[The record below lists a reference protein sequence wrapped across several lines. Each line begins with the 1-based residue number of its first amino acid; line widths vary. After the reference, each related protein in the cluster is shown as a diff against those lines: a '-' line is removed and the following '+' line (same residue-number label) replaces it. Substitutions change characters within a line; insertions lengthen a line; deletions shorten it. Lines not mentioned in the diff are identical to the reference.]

1 MLRYVAEEIASV
13 ATNITGYAI
22 IITDDKGI
30 IIGAD
35 HDNIK
40 RLGELHEASLEVMET
55 GRMKKHT
62 EEDCKK
68 LEGTYPGITMPI
80 AIHDDIVGS
89 IGIKGDSAEVER
101 YGMLVKMIAE
111 IMLKDRIEAESAHIQ
126 YENLQMLVTMIITC
140 DDSELSKVAI
150 DNQGKLLGYNLSL
163 ERVPILISR
172 KEAVKEKKTE
182 RDAYSTEVFKAIK
195 RQFSNRQDIIV
206 LMDASVERYLIFAN
220 TDSNRS
226 KESVIEKCSAIQ
238 SELKEKHGIS
248 VFIGIGRPCNSIEAM
263 KDGYKRAEMLLDS
276 ALLGLTGKTIVTITD
291 IPLERMLMEA
301 VEYYDG
307 KNLDNRIK
315 NILQDKNADI
325 YLELIICW
333 CESMFNF
340 AETARRLGIHKN
352 TLTYRFEKIRE
363 NFDIDLH
370 DFGTTIA
377 LYLCIRI
384 TKLSSEKNS
393 SI

>member
-1 MLRYVAEEIASV
+1 M
-13 ATNITGYAI
+13 
-22 IITDDKGI
+22 
-30 IIGAD
+30 
-35 HDNIK
+35 
-40 RLGELHEASLEVMET
+40 
-55 GRMKKHT
+55 
-62 EEDCKK
+62 
-68 LEGTYPGITMPI
+68 
-80 AIHDDIVGS
+80 
-89 IGIKGDSAEVER
+89 
-101 YGMLVKMIAE
+101 
-111 IMLKDRIEAESAHIQ
+111 
-126 YENLQMLVTMIITC
+126 
-140 DDSELSKVAI
+140 
-150 DNQGKLLGYNLSL
+150 GYNLSL

>member
-1 MLRYVAEEIASV
+1 MLKYVAEEIASV

-35 HDNIK
+35 SENIK
-40 RLGELHEASLEVMET
+40 RLGELHEASLEVIST
-55 GRMKKHT
+55 GRMRKHT

-68 LEGTYPGITMPI
+68 LKGTYPGITMPI
-80 AIHDDIVGS
+80 AIHDDVVGS

-111 IMLKDRIEAESAHIQ
+111 IMLKDRIEAEFAHIQ

-140 DDSELSKVAI
+140 DNSELSKVTI

-163 ERVPILISR
+163 ERVPIQISR
-172 KEAVKEKKTE
+172 KEAVKDRKTE
-182 RDAYSTEVFKAIK
+182 RDMYSTEIFQAIK
-195 RQFSNRQDIIV
+195 KQFTNRQDIIV
-206 LMDASVERYLIFAN
+206 IMDPSVERYLIFAN
-220 TDSNRS
+220 SDSIRGKN
-226 KESVIEKCSAIQ
+226 EIIDKCTAIQ

-248 VFIGIGRPCNSIEAM
+248 VFIGIGRPCNSIESM
-263 KDGYKRAEMLLDS
+263 KEGYKRTEMLLDS

-291 IPLERMLMEA
+291 IPLERMIMEA
-301 VEYYDG
+301 VEYYEG
-307 KNLDNRIK
+307 RNLENRIK
-315 NILQDKNADI
+315 NILQDKNADM
-325 YLELIICW
+325 YLELVVCW

-363 NFDIDLH
+363 NFGIDLH

-384 TKLSSEKNS
+384 TKLSSEKNA

>member
-1 MLRYVAEEIASV
+1 
-13 ATNITGYAI
+13 
-22 IITDDKGI
+22 
-30 IIGAD
+30 
-35 HDNIK
+35 
-40 RLGELHEASLEVMET
+40 
-55 GRMKKHT
+55 
-62 EEDCKK
+62 
-68 LEGTYPGITMPI
+68 MPI

-220 TDSNRS
+220 TDSNRD
-226 KESVIEKCSAIQ
+226 KEAVVEKCSAIQ
-238 SELKEKHGIS
+238 SELKEKHSIS
-248 VFIGIGRPCNSIEAM
+248 VYIGIGRPCNSIEAM
-263 KDGYKRAEMLLDS
+263 KEGYKRAEMLLDS
-276 ALLGLTGKTIVTITD
+276 VLLGLTSKTIVTITD
-291 IPLERMLMEA
+291 IPLERMIMEA
-301 VEYYDG
+301 VEYYEG
-307 KNLDNRIK
+307 RNLENRIK
-315 NILQDKNADI
+315 NILQDKNADM
-325 YLELIICW
+325 YLELVICW

>member
-35 HDNIK
+35 SENIK
-40 RLGELHEASLEVMET
+40 RLGELHEASLEVIST
-55 GRMKKHT
+55 GRMRKHT

-68 LEGTYPGITMPI
+68 LKGTYPGITMPI

-111 IMLKDRIEAESAHIQ
+111 IMLKDRIEAESAHIL

-140 DDSELSKVAI
+140 DDSELSKVTI

-163 ERVPILISR
+163 DRVPILISR
-172 KEAVKEKKTE
+172 KEAVKERIAE
-182 RDAYSTEVFKAIK
+182 RDMYSTEVFKAIRK
-195 RQFSNRQDIIV
+195 QFANRQDIIV
-206 LMDASVERYLIFAN
+206 IMDASLERYLIFAN
-220 TDSNRS
+220 YDSTRDR
-226 KESVIEKCSAIQ
+226 SVIVEKCTAIQ
-238 SELKEKHGIS
+238 SELKEKHGVS
-248 VFIGIGRPCNSIEAM
+248 VYIGIGRPCSSIEAM
-263 KDGYKRAEMLLDS
+263 KEGYKRAEMLLDS

-291 IPLERMLMEA
+291 IPLERMIMEA
-301 VEYYDG
+301 VEYYEG
-307 KNLDNRIK
+307 RNLENRIK
-315 NILQDKNADI
+315 NILQDKNADM
-325 YLELIICW
+325 YLELVTCW

-340 AETARRLGIHKN
+340 AETARRLGVHKN
-352 TLTYRFEKIRE
+352 TLTYRFEKMRE
-363 NFDIDLH
+363 TFGVDLH
-370 DFGTTIA
+370 NFGTTIA

-384 TKLSSEKNS
+384 TKLSSEKTRQ
-393 SI
+393 I